1 MVYRGV
7 RDHDRSQEVA
17 LKVVQLEGMSGHRRL
32 LLEKE
37 VAILKMVQHPHIV
50 SLTDIYY
57 TAHNCYII
65 TEFCEGGSLQT
76 QLDQQLTIDWPKA
89 ASQVA
94 AALHYLSSK
103 HIIHRDIKP
112 ANVFIKAG
120 QYKLGDFGFAC

>member
-7 RDHDRSQEVA
+7 REHDRSQEVA

-76 QLDQQLTIDWPKA
+76 QLDQQLQVDWPKA

>member
-1 MVYRGV
+1 M
-7 RDHDRSQEVA
+7 
-17 LKVVQLEGMSGHRRL
+17 VQLEGMSAHRRL

-57 TAHNCYII
+57 TAHNCYIV

-76 QLDQQLTIDWPKA
+76 QLDHHLPVDWPRA
-89 ASQVA
+89 ASQVT
-94 AALHYLSSK
+94 AALRYLASK